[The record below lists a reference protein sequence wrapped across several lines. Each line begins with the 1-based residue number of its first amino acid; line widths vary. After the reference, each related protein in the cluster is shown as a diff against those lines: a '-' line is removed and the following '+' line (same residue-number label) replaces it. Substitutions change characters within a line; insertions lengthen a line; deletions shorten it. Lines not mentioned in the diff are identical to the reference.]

1 MVQITEEERIG
12 EVNSVYV
19 NFLVLH
25 NLKTLLEFKQL
36 YIS

>member
-1 MVQITEEERIG
+1 MIQITEEERIG

-19 NFLVLH
+19 NFLVSQ

-36 YIS
+36 HIS